1 MQDLLDRKSRFQS
14 TRRNP
19 HVSAWRQLGAAALG
33 ATITTI
39 VAADAFCA
47 APASVEISPMVGKST
62 FLSPVAGDQQISVVL
77 TLPLSDPAG
86 AADFVQHV
94 SQRGDPLFHQYLT
107 PQEFAARFGANPDDY
122 AALKEWA
129 TANGL
134 TISQESIAR
143 TCLTVR
149 GTVSQ
154 FQTLFNTQIN
164 NYRSPAGD
172 QFYSA
177 SSKLTVPSA
186 IASKISGIVGLTSSK
201 HSAPLV
207 TVGKTLGENPAEAAT
222 PENKTADSGTGL
234 GGSYSPADLQRAYF
248 IPTFGNLDKTAVV
261 AVFEQGGFTESDVV
275 KFLDRNKLP
284 HRKVTPVSVNGSP
297 TTVVTSNLRIELE
310 AVLDIDMVI
319 GTNPDVSEVRV
330 YEDSV
335 DPFPVALLDALNQVA
350 DDKVAEILS
359 ISYGADEAAQGDDAM
374 NAEQTAIMEL
384 AGLGI
389 TVTASSGDKGAYGDG
404 TLDDYNVSDP
414 ASQPYVTG
422 VGGTTLLT
430 GPHQAWAEET
440 VWNSSTP
447 PATAAT
453 GGGISWYWPIPT
465 YQSTTVSPY
474 YVTYN
479 GGSSTSRNVPDVS
492 AVGDPNT
499 GVGVYSKVNG
509 GWLIVGGTSVG
520 APIWGGYL
528 SIINAGLKYA
538 GLGPLGYFNPI
549 LYNIGYW
556 VRPFVVKLA
565 KGGITTDYYGNP
577 GDFLYPIFYGNNGDT
592 TIYPGYPGYSAGGTL
607 FQPAYC
613 NATGCGSLFGGG
625 LAAQLLISGL
635 GSGTAPGPL
644 PPPKVTAGTTTAVVK
659 WSAATAAAAYAV
671 TVQTPGYVLNDVK
684 TYITK
689 ATSMKLTDLVPH
701 DSNYEVT
708 VWAFNA
714 NGFTNAFTDFTTK

>member
-1 MQDLLDRKSRFQS
+1 M
-14 TRRNP
+14 
-19 HVSAWRQLGAAALG
+19 
-33 ATITTI
+33 I
-39 VAADAFCA
+39 AADAFCA

-62 FLSPVAGDQQISVVL
+62 FLSPVADDQQISVVL

-86 AADFVQHV
+86 AASFVQHV

-107 PQEFAARFGANPDDY
+107 PQEFAARYGANPDDY

-222 PENKTADSGTGL
+222 PENKTADSGTGP

-248 IPTFGNLDKTAVV
+248 FPTFGNLDKTAVV
-261 AVFEQGGFTESDVV
+261 AVFEQGGFTESDVL
-275 KFLDRNKLP
+275 KFLDKNKLP

-297 TTVVTSNLRIELE
+297 TTVVTSDLRIELE

-350 DDKVAEILS
+350 DDKVGEILS
-359 ISYGADEAAQGDDAM
+359 ISYGADEAAQGDAAM

-422 VGGTTLLT
+422 VGG
-430 GPHQAWAEET
+430 
-440 VWNSSTP
+440 
-447 PATAAT
+447 
-453 GGGISWYWPIPT
+453 
-465 YQSTTVSPY
+465 
-474 YVTYN
+474 
-479 GGSSTSRNVPDVS
+479 
-492 AVGDPNT
+492 
-499 GVGVYSKVNG
+499 
-509 GWLIVGGTSVG
+509 
-520 APIWGGYL
+520 
-528 SIINAGLKYA
+528 
-538 GLGPLGYFNPI
+538 
-549 LYNIGYW
+549 
-556 VRPFVVKLA
+556 
-565 KGGITTDYYGNP
+565 
-577 GDFLYPIFYGNNGDT
+577 
-592 TIYPGYPGYSAGGTL
+592 
-607 FQPAYC
+607 
-613 NATGCGSLFGGG
+613 G

-635 GSGTAPGPL
+635 GSGAAPGPL
-644 PPPKVTAGTTTAVVK
+644 PAPKVTPGTTTAVVK
-659 WSAATAAAAYAV
+659 WTAATAAAAYAV

-684 TYITK
+684 TYLTK

-701 DSNYEVT
+701 DSNYQVT

-714 NGFTNAFTDFTTK
+714 NGFTYGSTDFTTK